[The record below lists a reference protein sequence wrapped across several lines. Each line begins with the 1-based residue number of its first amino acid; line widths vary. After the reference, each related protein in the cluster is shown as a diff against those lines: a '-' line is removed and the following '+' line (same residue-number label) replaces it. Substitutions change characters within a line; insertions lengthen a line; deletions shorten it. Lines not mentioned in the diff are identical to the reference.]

1 MRVAISIIICTLNR
15 EEVLCNT
22 LRSVIR
28 LLEGRQDSELIV
40 VDQTCRHTEA
50 TENCLNELA
59 KSFRWER
66 VDFASLTRARNHGV
80 RLARGEIILFLDDDV
95 EPSPRLIDEHLA
107 CYNKPEIWG
116 VGGCALLPGK
126 RKLSR
131 GDLTS
136 SELREIESNHSN
148 RFDLN
153 WSRITSWASGCNMS
167 FRREKLFE
175 VGGFDEAYYGVA
187 IGEEAELCWRLCQA
201 GGVIV
206 YAPDAELLHLV
217 NPSGGCRDAHKGAE
231 MTAQFLDNQ
240 NYHLKRIGKSGMA
253 RWMAL
258 FSQCRIIAFNRTS
271 LRDGTWIERLKWCW
285 RGLLRAL
292 QYTGRVPVL
301 GLLRKALPE

>member
-1 MRVAISIIICTLNR
+1 MRTVISIIICTLNR

-22 LRSVIR
+22 LRSVVR
-28 LLEGRQDSELIV
+28 LLEGRQDGELIV
-40 VDQTCRHTEA
+40 VDQTCRHTEV

-95 EPSPRLIDEHLA
+95 EPSPHLIDEHLA
-107 CYNKPEIWG
+107 CFDKPEIWG

-126 RKLSR
+126 KKLSR

-136 SELREIESNHSN
+136 SELSEIATNRSN
-148 RFDLN
+148 RFDLD
-153 WSRITSWASGCNMS
+153 WPRITSWASGCNMS

-187 IGEEAELCWRLCQA
+187 VGEEVELCWRLCQA
-201 GGVIV
+201 GGIIV
-206 YAPDAELLHLV
+206 YAPDAELVHLV
-217 NPSGGCRDAHKGAE
+217 NPSGGCRDAYKGAE

-240 NYHLKRIGKSGMA
+240 NYHLTRIGKGGIA

-258 FSQCRIIAFNRTS
+258 FSQCRIIALNRTS

-285 RGLLRAL
+285 GGVRRLL
-292 QYTGRVPVL
+292 QFTGRVPVL
-301 GLLRKALPE
+301 GLLRAPLSE